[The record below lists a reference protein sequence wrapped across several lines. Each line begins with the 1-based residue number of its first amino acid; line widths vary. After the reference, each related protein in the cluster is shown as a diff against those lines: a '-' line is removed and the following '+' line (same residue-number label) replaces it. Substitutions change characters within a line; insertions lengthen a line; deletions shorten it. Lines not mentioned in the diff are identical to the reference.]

1 MWGVSAQPKGVRHE
15 CYDCIGQSCH
25 CLESCFEIDR
35 PSWQTGSSPPRSKPI
50 TLPAASRLPLATI
63 GAAGSADSMSARA
76 IMSPLQMPDIR
87 LQAHPN
93 CHNYRSTSCPA
104 GGVHIRRVRP
114 VCGGERDVRMI
125 TDRARAA
132 PPPLAGRPIRHR
144 RPDEP
149 ARRLH
154 CLQRYGTCAARATT
168 STLPARR
175 ARRSVEG

>member
-104 GGVHIRRVRP
+104 GGVHIRRVSP
-114 VCGGERDVRMI
+114 STKPTSQYAIDQ
-125 TDRARAA
+125 
-132 PPPLAGRPIRHR
+132 R
-144 RPDEP
+144 RSTPGSHIEN
-149 ARRLH
+149 RV
-154 CLQRYGTCAARATT
+154 LQRNRIVPLTAQQRHSHTILLRRFVDSGQFRDATCQ
-168 STLPARR
+168 
-175 ARRSVEG
+175 